1 MDTANTETTANYSR
15 YIPFTQ
21 QSYCCVPTSIQMVMY
36 RHGFPLVPAE
46 DLGYHL
52 GLTVPPEDEHLF
64 HKVRVTQEPPVASGY
79 GTQIQLAEYEP
90 NKAFQSLDIPL
101 VFSQQLISGISSVED
116 LMTILQKIE
125 ADDSDALLC
134 FNHGVIRGAYEPN
147 TGHVVVFDKIIGN
160 KVQIVDA
167 SPRNPKWRL
176 IELDI
181 LYSAMAQHG
190 DDNFGGIWLLTN
202 S

>member
-1 MDTANTETTANYSR
+1 MDMESTETTPNNSR

-36 RHGFPLVPAE
+36 RHGIPLVPAE
-46 DLGYHL
+46 ELGYHL

-64 HKVRVTQEPPVASGY
+64 HKVRTTKAPPVASGY
-79 GTQIQLAEYEP
+79 GTQIQLAGYEP
-90 NKAFQSLDIPL
+90 NKAFQTLDLPL
-101 VFSQQLISGISSVED
+101 VFSQRLISSISNVED
-116 LMTILQKIE
+116 LMTILRKIE

-134 FNHGVIRGAYEPN
+134 FNHGVVRGSYEPN

-176 IELDI
+176 LEPNI
-181 LYSAMAQHG
+181 LYDAMAQHG
-190 DDNFGGIWLLTN
+190 DDNAGGIWFLKN